1 MKKKKHD
8 DSALSCSLIRRPI
21 QRWGWLFLLPTFA
34 AFCVGFLYPF
44 AKGMFLSFCK
54 FKTTSKWTWVGLKN
68 YQRAQDALK
77 ILLRQ
82 LLPLGDL
89 PHGDKAAAMLRQ
101 IQQDQNRVAAHG

>member
-1 MKKKKHD
+1 MFVEPVPDGGQAGGYLAARQLYVRAEAGQGAVRRAD
-8 DSALSCSLIRRPI
+8 DLADGIVGRFARQAVAAALAVRSLDQSVLC
-21 QRWGWLFLLPTFA
+21 QRT
-34 AFCVGFLYPF
+34 
-44 AKGMFLSFCK
+44 
-54 FKTTSKWTWVGLKN
+54 
-68 YQRAQDALK
+68 QDALK

>member
-1 MKKKKHD
+1 MVSRQAAICLSSRFQTAD
-8 DSALSCSLIRRPI
+8 RPEDTSQRVSCTFVPRQDREPSAARMISVRSLD
-21 QRWGWLFLLPTFA
+21 QSVL
-34 AFCVGFLYPF
+34 C
-44 AKGMFLSFCK
+44 
-54 FKTTSKWTWVGLKN
+54 
-68 YQRAQDALK
+68 QRAQDALK